1 MRRKIYKM
9 ICVAVACM
17 SLTACDSWLDVDPS
31 DQYSTETFWKTK
43 EHASAGIMGCYNAL
57 KPWRSLHTMEFDML
71 TANAMPYNEA
81 NGTQAIGKGEH
92 LSTTALIGSLW
103 KNCYVG
109 IGRTNTFIANVGGVD
124 MDESE
129 KAKMVGE
136 AKFLRAFYYLSLV
149 DKFGGV
155 PLIIDAPN
163 ADEQAELPRNS
174 KEEVVNQIVRDLEE
188 AAAVLPD
195 TYASSDLGRATK
207 GAALALKARTL
218 LYNSRWAEAAQA
230 AKQVIESGVYQ
241 LFNDYRHFFSE
252 DNKYNCEVIFDIEA
266 KLPEYPTDYDQ
277 NIWRLNRPAPLKEL
291 VDTYLCVDGKTIEES
306 PLYDPTRPYENRD
319 PRLLKSIVCIGYPY
333 LGKTITKEDVATT
346 GFGVK
351 KYTSYE
357 DDVTIPLVERSAFN
371 FILIRYAEVLLSYL
385 EAKLEAGEGIT
396 QALLDETINKVRGRA
411 SVQMPAITEVNAGK
425 LRPILR
431 NERRVELAMEGI
443 RYWDLLRWGIAH
455 EVLNGD
461 IYGAPFPGSQRVSVK
476 PGGEPDKYGRWW
488 VNSRAFRQ
496 EQDYKWPIPQS
507 EQDINPNLR

>member
-17 SLTACDSWLDVDPS
+17 SLIACDSWLDVDPS

-129 KAKMVGE
+129 K
-136 AKFLRAFYYLSLV
+136 
-149 DKFGGV
+149 
-155 PLIIDAPN
+155 
-163 ADEQAELPRNS
+163 
-174 KEEVVNQIVRDLEE
+174 VNQIVKDLEE

-230 AKQVIESGVYQ
+230 AKQVMESGVYQ

-291 VDTYLCVDGKTIEES
+291 VDTYLCIDGKTIEES

-371 FILIRYAEVLLSYL
+371 FILIRYAEVLLTYA
-385 EAKLEAGEGIT
+385 EAQNEASGPDQSVYDAINQLRRRPDINMPEVPKGLTKDQMREVIRRERRIELTFEG
-396 QALLDETINKVRGRA
+396 LYYSD
-411 SVQMPAITEVNAGK
+411 
-425 LRPILR
+425 ILR
-431 NERRVELAMEGI
+431 WKTAEKENNGMMHNYDGI
-443 RYWDLLRWGIAH
+443 
-455 EVLNGD
+455 EV
-461 IYGAPFPGSQRVSVK
+461 VK
-476 PGGEPDKYGRWW
+476 RSFNPKR
-488 VNSRAFRQ
+488 
-496 EQDYKWPIPQS
+496 DYLWPIPYNQTVL
-507 EQDINPNLR
+507 NPNLEQNPNWD

>member
-174 KEEVVNQIVRDLEE
+174 KEEVVNQIVKDLEE

-230 AKQVIESGVYQ
+230 AKQVMESGVYQ

-351 KYTSYE
+351 
-357 DDVTIPLVERSAFN
+357 
-371 FILIRYAEVLLSYL
+371 
-385 EAKLEAGEGIT
+385 
-396 QALLDETINKVRGRA
+396 
-411 SVQMPAITEVNAGK
+411 M
-425 LRPILR
+425 
-431 NERRVELAMEGI
+431 M
-443 RYWDLLRWGIAH
+443 
-455 EVLNGD
+455 
-461 IYGAPFPGSQRVSVK
+461 
-476 PGGEPDKYGRWW
+476 
-488 VNSRAFRQ
+488 
-496 EQDYKWPIPQS
+496 
-507 EQDINPNLR
+507 